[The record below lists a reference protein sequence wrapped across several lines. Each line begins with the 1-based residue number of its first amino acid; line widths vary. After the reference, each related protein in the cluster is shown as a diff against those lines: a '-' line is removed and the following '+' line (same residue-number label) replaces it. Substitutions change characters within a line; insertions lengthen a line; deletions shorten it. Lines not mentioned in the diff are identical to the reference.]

1 MAART
6 PRRSFAAPFVVT
18 LAATAPACYVSSSP
32 QGSAQPTPTTQT
44 QTQTQTQ
51 PEQPEPAPG
60 PGGPVVMNPPMP
72 QAPAPAAGTKWTVY
86 RAKDGCKA
94 AYVVDCPAGAMCN
107 PPPPS
112 DYECP
117 QNVSLDKPVT
127 VASDGTGCFVQYEM
141 PKCPPGVA
149 CNPPRP
155 QPVTCPR

>member
-18 LAATAPACYVSSSP
+18 LAATAPACYMSSSP
-32 QGSAQPTPTTQT
+32 QGTTASQPPPAQPAQPTPA
-44 QTQTQTQ
+44 
-51 PEQPEPAPG
+51 PEPGG
-60 PGGPVVMNPPMP
+60 PPVVMNPPMP
-72 QAPAPAAGTKWTVY
+72 QTPAPAAGTKWTVY
-86 RAKDGCKA
+86 RTKDSCKA
-94 AYVVDCPAGAMCN
+94 AYIVDCPAGAMCN
-107 PPPPS
+107 PPPPV

-155 QPVTCPR
+155 QPVSCPR